1 MLEERKTLLYAATM
15 LASASPLLRRGAAAG
30 AALVAAAAYTG
41 NEYREWLALRDDAV
55 VAEKDLPPTRVAQ
68 RSRVVSAPG
77 ALSAAALAKIEA
89 WHRDHERSLGSTGRT
104 ESNGS
109 AAFKTGAW
117 ETSFLHTGGLF
128 HRDCSDVL
136 ETLKAAVLRADAAT
150 QQPLLAQNGGPIDAG
165 ELQPRTI
172 ERHTV
177 RPGGSLPYPEHHDAG
192 SVYTIDV
199 LLVDPD
205 EFGGGDFST
214 LEADGSML
222 EHKFG
227 AAGDAFVFQSHKY
240 HCVAPVTRGKRRVLV
255 VEFWIGEARTCAHRC
270 EHHFAPCDY
279 TATES
284 FWRRALA
291 NIAGGTVGGG
301 DF

>member
-1 MLEERKTLLYAATM
+1 M
-15 LASASPLLRRGAAAG
+15 
-30 AALVAAAAYTG
+30 
-41 NEYREWLALRDDAV
+41 
-55 VAEKDLPPTRVAQ
+55 
-68 RSRVVSAPG
+68 
-77 ALSAAALAKIEA
+77 
-89 WHRDHERSLGSTGRT
+89 
-104 ESNGS
+104 
-109 AAFKTGAW
+109 
-117 ETSFLHTGGLF
+117 
-128 HRDCSDVL
+128 
-136 ETLKAAVLRADAAT
+136 
-150 QQPLLAQNGGPIDAG
+150 
-165 ELQPRTI
+165 
-172 ERHTV
+172 
-177 RPGGSLPYPEHHDAG
+177 
-192 SVYTIDV
+192 

-222 EHKFG
+222 EHRFG

-240 HCVAPVTRGKRRVLV
+240 HCVAPVTRGERRVLV

>member
-1 MLEERKTLLYAATM
+1 M

-117 ETSFLHTGGLF
+117 ETT
-128 HRDCSDVL
+128 
-136 ETLKAAVLRADAAT
+136 AVLRADAAT

-214 LEADGSML
+214 LEADGTMR
-222 EHKFG
+222 EHRFG

-240 HCVAPVTRGKRRVLV
+240 HCVAPVTRGERRVLV

-279 TATES
+279 TATVLG
-284 FWRRALA
+284 AAA
-291 NIAGGTVGGG
+291 NIAGGTAAGAILIPGL
-301 DF
+301 FRRF